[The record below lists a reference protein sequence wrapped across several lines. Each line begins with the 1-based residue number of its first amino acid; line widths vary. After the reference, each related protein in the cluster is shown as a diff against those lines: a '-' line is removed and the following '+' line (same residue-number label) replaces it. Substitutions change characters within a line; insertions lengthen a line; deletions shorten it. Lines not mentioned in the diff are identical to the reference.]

1 MKKKEYIIPIFVPH
15 LGCPNDCSFCN
26 QKSISGQAKQV
37 TKEDVKQTIE
47 EYLKNFRDD
56 YKYVEVAFFGGS
68 FTGIEEEKQEE
79 LLEAVQ
85 PYIQAKKVNSIRVST
100 RPDYIDKEVLK
111 RMKKYHVKTIELG
124 VQSSNDYI
132 LEKCRRGHTFAD
144 VERASKMIRMRGFIL
159 GHQMMVGLPESTALD
174 EINTAKDLIQL
185 KPKLVRIYPVLVIK
199 GTTLEK
205 EYEAGE
211 YTPLNLNQAVE
222 RCKEVMKLFTAKNIQ
237 VIRIGLQ
244 NTESISEPS
253 KEGSEVMAGPF
264 HPAFRQLVE
273 SSLWYDSIVSKIKK
287 INTKVKKVQIE
298 ANPENMN
305 EIIGHK
311 KENIEKLRNT
321 YEVEIF
327 AKANDQIKPGDF
339 KINILEE
346 Y

>member
-1 MKKKEYIIPIFVPH
+1 
-15 LGCPNDCSFCN
+15 
-26 QKSISGQAKQV
+26 
-37 TKEDVKQTIE
+37 
-47 EYLKNFRDD
+47 
-56 YKYVEVAFFGGS
+56 
-68 FTGIEEEKQEE
+68 
-79 LLEAVQ
+79 
-85 PYIQAKKVNSIRVST
+85 
-100 RPDYIDKEVLK
+100 
-111 RMKKYHVKTIELG
+111 
-124 VQSSNDYI
+124 
-132 LEKCRRGHTFAD
+132 
-144 VERASKMIRMRGFIL
+144 
-159 GHQMMVGLPESTALD
+159 MMVGLPESTALD

-199 GTTLEK
+199 GTALEK

-287 INTKVKKVQIE
+287 INTKVKRVQIE

-311 KENIEKLRNT
+311 KENIEKLRN
-321 YEVEIF
+321 
-327 AKANDQIKPGDF
+327 N
-339 KINILEE
+339 L
-346 Y
+346 